1 MPILAR
7 LHTTQEVADRRAS
20 PRHQL
25 SLGSTV
31 AGEPVTIHDLSATG
45 MLIETAAELHPFDSL
60 EISLPETGTT
70 AAVVVWH
77 SGRYF
82 GCEFKEP
89 LFQAAVSAARL
100 RSPPAVPVEVVQPP
114 LPLEGNS
121 AADEASDHPEA
132 AAWLDEEKAPLSVR
146 LRVILGSALILWTL
160 IIWTIATLSK

>member
-7 LHTTQEVADRRAS
+7 LHTTQEAADRRAS

-31 AGEPVTIHDLSATG
+31 AGEPVTIHDLSGTG
-45 MLIETAAELHPFDSL
+45 MLIETAAGLHPFDSL

-100 RSPPAVPVEVVQPP
+100 RSPPAVPVQVVQPA
-114 LPLEGNS
+114 LPLEGDS
-121 AADEASDHPEA
+121 ASELSDRPEA
-132 AAWLDEEKAPLSVR
+132 AAWVDEEKAPVSVR
-146 LRVILGSALILWTL
+146 LRVILGSALVLWTL